1 MVYINTSFFAISLI
15 PMVIRFVWRE
25 GVSSLRGKTVELW
38 REVRYGLAP
47 LKSQDEEVTDG
58 EDDEAGALLV
68 DDEGS
73 LEALDLAV
81 ARNRRRGSR
90 VDEKLSLAE
99 TARLSL
105 EFCMLWFLANYFASA
120 CLEYTSV
127 GSATIL
133 TSTSSIWTLILC
145 AVTGVETFSVRK
157 LIGVTASLAGVI
169 LISTVDLSGAN
180 DGNRGSFPHKTTGE
194 IAVGDAMAFFSAIM
208 YGVYVTVMKRRVGN
222 EDRVSMPLFFGL
234 VGLFN
239 VVFLWPGFFILHFTG
254 IEKVGLGLFC
264 VSDLDANVGTSLHYR
279 RPEPS
284 G

>member
-1 MVYINTSFFAISLI
+1 
-15 PMVIRFVWRE
+15 MVIRFVWRE
-25 GVSSLRGKTVELW
+25 GVSSLRGKTIELW

-73 LEALDLAV
+73 LEALDLVV

-264 VSDLDANVGTSLHYR
+264 VPDLDANVGPVCTTADRSCLDDH
-279 RPEPS
+279 PGQLDGVS
-284 G
+284 T